1 MENNKSDRE
10 LKETLSVFKDPKTAR
25 QAWRSVGQAILA
37 KPAVIPTQRFN
48 NQGEE
53 TTDSLLEGYTYHQL
67 AKDLKNL
74 GDPNHTQPTEIE
86 MILAC
91 QILKARTD
99 TSAAIFVRDT
109 LGAKPVD
116 ESKQDLSI
124 SNPYESLTDEE
135 LEILA
140 KHREKKMLQ
149 DSPASGPDEPP
160 ALTAPCNTAVNVNNV
175 EGDTNNAT

>member
-1 MENNKSDRE
+1 MENKSNRE
-10 LKETLSVFKDPKTAR
+10 TKEMISVFKDPKTAR

-37 KPAVIPTQRFN
+37 RPASMPTPRLGKD
-48 NQGEE
+48 GEE
-53 TTDSLLEGYTYHQL
+53 TNDSLLEGYTYNQL
-67 AKDLKNL
+67 AKDIKNL

-99 TSAAIFVRDT
+99 TGAAIFVRDT

-124 SNPYESLTDEE
+124 NNPYEQLSDEE
-135 LEILA
+135 LE
-140 KHREKKMLQ
+140 MLQ
-149 DSPASGPDEPP
+149 KMREEKQKQINSADVSAALLPVEEMKDEKI
-160 ALTAPCNTAVNVNNV
+160 
-175 EGDTNNAT
+175 